1 MLIEPYWY
9 EKVNTL
15 RDWVLENLYMTIF
28 TSYTRIPSFKCSFTK
43 FFKISVVLF
52 EVDYHRGRSTHVDKL
67 DRELSFRPYT
77 FSPFGIDGEI
87 NLYSC

>member
-28 TSYTRIPSFKCSFTK
+28 ISYMRLSSFNCSFTK

-52 EVDYHRGRSTHVDKL
+52 KVDYHRGGGTYVGKL
-67 DRELSFRPYT
+67 NCEL
-77 FSPFGIDGEI
+77 
-87 NLYSC
+87 NL